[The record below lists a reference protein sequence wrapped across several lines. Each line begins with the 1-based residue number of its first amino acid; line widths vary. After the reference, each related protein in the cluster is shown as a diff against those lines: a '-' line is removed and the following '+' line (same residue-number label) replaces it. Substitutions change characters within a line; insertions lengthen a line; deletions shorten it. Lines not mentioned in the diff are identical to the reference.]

1 MKISLLLFVTF
12 SSIVGAV
19 ESLTEKSRSE
29 MDEVWEA
36 WKLKY
41 HKSYDSVAEEKLG
54 YKKWQENAQKV

>member
-1 MKISLLLFVTF
+1 MKSSLLLFVTC
-12 SSIVGAV
+12 SSIIVAV

-41 HKSYDSVAEEKLG
+41 HKSYDSVPEEKIG
-54 YKKWQENAQKV
+54 YKKWQENALKV